1 MTVMARRLSA
11 SGDVFQDDFARH
23 SPEFPG
29 AALDWLSDRRRTAMD
44 AFTVTGIPGRRSEAW
59 KWTDLAN
66 VLDRESLTPAVF
78 RPSAPQDSIFPGQT
92 SELIFSGG
100 FLTQASVQSGID
112 VVDLAKLDAGA
123 PDWVRDNLGTLAHGP
138 DQPMGAASLAL
149 MRSGAAIRVRKDTS
163 LQLGFFHAPS
173 ARPDV
178 SHSRILLIVESGV
191 ALRLVESHRGSEAHG
206 SLRNLGVELHL
217 RPQSRV
223 EHIRVQKDAADALH
237 VTSLGAVLEEGANY
251 RSLYAALG
259 GQLARL
265 DINLR
270 LAGVNAEA
278 VIHHVAALAE
288 GIADITSVIDH
299 ASPHTCSRQIFRN
312 VVGGKGRAVN
322 QGRVVVRHGA
332 IKSDSHQ
339 LFRSLLLSPHAEA
352 DAKPELEIF
361 ADDVLCGHG
370 TAIGALDAD
379 AMFYL
384 RARGIP
390 EPEAKLLLIRGF
402 VAEAIGEFGD
412 EAIRDALWRQLET
425 ALSAVEGGQ

>member
-11 SGDVFQDDFARH
+11 PGDVFQDDFARH
-23 SPEFPG
+23 SPELPG
-29 AALDWLSDRRRTAMD
+29 AGLDWLNTRRQEAMD
-44 AFTVTGIPGRRSEAW
+44 SFALTGIPGRRSEAW
-59 KWTDLAN
+59 TWTDLAN
-66 VLDRESLTPAVF
+66 ILERESLTPAGL
-78 RPSAPQDSIFPGQT
+78 RRSGSQDSLFAKQT
-92 SELIFSGG
+92 NELVFSGG
-100 FLTQASVQSGID
+100 FLTQASVQPGID
-112 VVDLAKLDAGA
+112 VVDLAKLDAEV
-123 PDWVRDNLGTLAHGP
+123 PDWVRDNLGALAHGP

-173 ARPDV
+173 AHPNV

-191 ALRLVESHRGSEAHG
+191 SLRLVESHSGSDAHG
-206 SLRNLGVELHL
+206 SLRNLGFELHL
-217 RPQSRV
+217 RPRSRV
-223 EHIRVQKDAADALH
+223 EHIRVQKDAADAVHL
-237 VTSLGAVLEEGANY
+237 TSLGAEVERGASY

-270 LAGVNAEA
+270 LAGVDAEA
-278 VIHHVAALAE
+278 VIHYVTALAE

-299 ASPHTCSRQIFRN
+299 ASPRARSRQMFRN

-322 QGRVVVRHGA
+322 QGRVTVRHGA

-339 LFRSLLLSPHAEA
+339 EFKSLLLSPHAEA

-361 ADDVLCGHG
+361 ADDVVCGHG
-370 TAIGALDAD
+370 TAIGALEEDAL
-379 AMFYL
+379 FYL
-384 RARGIP
+384 RSRGIP

-402 VAEAIGEFGD
+402 AAEAIGEFGD
-412 EAIRDALWRQLET
+412 DAIRDALWRELDA
-425 ALSAVEGGQ
+425 ALVRAGGGQ

>member
-1 MTVMARRLSA
+1 MTAMARRLSA

-29 AALDWLSDRRRTAMD
+29 AALDWLSARRRTAMD
-44 AFTVTGIPGRRSEAW
+44 AFSVTGIPTRRSEAW

-66 VLDRESLTPAVF
+66 VLDRESLVPAGL
-78 RPSAPQDSIFPGQT
+78 RQSAPRDSLFPAQT
-92 SELIFSGG
+92 NELAFSGG
-100 FLTQASVQSGID
+100 FLTQASVQCGID

-123 PDWVRDNLGTLAHGP
+123 PNWVRDNLGTLAHGP

-149 MRSGAAIRVRKDTS
+149 MRSGAAIRVSKDTS
-163 LQLGFFHAPS
+163 LQLGFVHLPS
-173 ARPDV
+173 TRPNV

-191 ALRLVESHRGSEAHG
+191 SLRLVESHSGSDGHG
-206 SLRNLGVELHL
+206 SLRNLGFELHL

-223 EHIRVQKDAADALH
+223 EHIRVQKDAADAVHL
-237 VTSLGAVLEEGANY
+237 TSLGAEVEQGASY

-270 LAGVNAEA
+270 LAGANAEA

-299 ASPHTCSRQIFRN
+299 ASPHTCSRQRFKN

-322 QGRVVVRHGA
+322 QGRVIVRHGA

-339 LFRSLLLSPHAEA
+339 LFKSLLLSPQAEA

-361 ADDVLCGHG
+361 ADDVVCGHG
-370 TAIGALDAD
+370 TAIGALEEDAL
-379 AMFYL
+379 FYL

-390 EPEAKLLLIRGF
+390 EAEAKLLLIRGF

-412 EAIRDALWRQLET
+412 EVIRDALWRELDA
-425 ALSAVEGGQ
+425 ALARAGGGQ

>member
-11 SGDVFQDDFARH
+11 SDDVFQADFARH
-23 SPEFPG
+23 SPELPG
-29 AALDWLSDRRRTAMD
+29 AALDWLNARRRTAMD
-44 AFTVTGIPGRRSEAW
+44 AFAATGIPTRRSEAW

-66 VLDRESLTPAVF
+66 LLDRESLMPAGL
-78 RPSAPQDSIFPGQT
+78 RQAAPQDSIFTKQAN
-92 SELIFSGG
+92 ELTFSGG

-112 VVDLAKLDAGA
+112 VVDLAKLDAGV
-123 PDWVRDNLGTLAHGP
+123 PDWVRDNLGTLADGP

-163 LQLGFFHAPS
+163 LQLGFSHTPAE
-173 ARPDV
+173 RPDV

-191 ALRLVESHRGSEAHG
+191 SLRLLESHLGADARG
-206 SLRNLGVELHL
+206 SLRNFGFELYL
-217 RPQSRV
+217 RPRSRV
-223 EHIRVQKDAADALH
+223 EHVRVQKDAADAVHL
-237 VTSLGAVLEEGANY
+237 TSLGAIVEHEASY
-251 RSLYAALG
+251 RALYTALG

-265 DINLR
+265 DVNLR
-270 LAGVNAEA
+270 LSGAKAEA
-278 VIHHVAALAE
+278 VIHHVAALTE

-299 ASPHTCSRQIFRN
+299 AVAHTCSRQIFKN

-332 IKSDSHQ
+332 VKSDSHQ
-339 LFRSLLLSPHAEA
+339 LFKSLLLSPHAEA

-370 TAIGALDAD
+370 TAIGALEEDAL
-379 AMFYL
+379 FYL

-390 EPEAKLLLIRGF
+390 EAEAKLLLIRGF

-412 EAIRDALWRQLET
+412 DAIRDVLWRELDA
-425 ALSAVEGGQ
+425 ALANVGSGQ

>member
-1 MTVMARRLSA
+1 MTVVARRLSA
-11 SGDVFQDDFARH
+11 SGDDFREDFARH
-23 SPEFPG
+23 LPEFPG
-29 AALDWLSDRRRTAMD
+29 AGLDWLNARRRAAME
-44 AFTVTGIPGRRSEAW
+44 AFAVTGIPGRRSEAW

-66 VLDRESLTPAVF
+66 VLDRDALAPAVLQ
-78 RPSAPQDSIFPGQT
+78 STAPRDSIFPKQT
-92 SELIFSGG
+92 NELTFSGG

-112 VVDLAKLDAGA
+112 VVDLAKLDAEA
-123 PDWVRDNLGTLAHGP
+123 PDWVRENLGTLAHGP

-163 LQLGFFHAPS
+163 LQLVFSHAPS
-173 ARPDV
+173 VRAHV

-191 ALRLVESHRGSEAHG
+191 SLHLLENHRGTNAHG
-206 SLRNLGVELHL
+206 SLRNLGFELHL
-217 RPQSRV
+217 KPGSRL
-223 EHIRVQKDAADALH
+223 EHVRVQKDAADAMHL
-237 VTSLGAVLEEGANY
+237 TSLGAVVQRDASY
-251 RSLYAALG
+251 RALYTALG

-265 DINLR
+265 DVNLR
-270 LAGVNAEA
+270 LDGAKAEA
-278 VIHHVAALAE
+278 VIHHVAALTE

-299 ASPHTCSRQIFRN
+299 ATAHTCSRQIFKN

-332 IKSDSHQ
+332 VKSDSHQ
-339 LFRSLLLSPHAEA
+339 LFKSLLLSPHAEA

-370 TAIGALDAD
+370 TAIGALEEDAL
-379 AMFYL
+379 FYL

-402 VAEAIGEFGD
+402 VAEAIGGFGD
-412 EAIRDALWRQLET
+412 DAIRDALWRELET
-425 ALSAVEGGQ
+425 ALAVVGAGQ